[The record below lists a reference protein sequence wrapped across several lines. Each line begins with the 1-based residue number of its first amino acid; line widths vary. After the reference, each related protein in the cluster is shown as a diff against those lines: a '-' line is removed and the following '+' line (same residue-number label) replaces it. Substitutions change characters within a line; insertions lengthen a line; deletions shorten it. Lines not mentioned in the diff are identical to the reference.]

1 MQSSRRQILE
11 DTFIGASP
19 REDEGWQPPPA
30 AVGRPA
36 NPARGGDG
44 SWRAART
51 FAALGLVAIGLLLV
65 AGAAWALAARALPLS
80 WLPGRLPAQSGTV
93 LVLAGVVLGATRG
106 RSGR

>member
-11 DTFIGASP
+11 DTFVGASP
-19 REDEGWQPPPA
+19 REVGGRQPPPA
-30 AVGRPA
+30 AVGRHA
-36 NPARGGDG
+36 NPARGGDDG
-44 SWRAART
+44 WRAART
-51 FAALGLVAIGLLLV
+51 LVALGLIAVGLLLV
-65 AGAAWALAARALPLS
+65 IGAAWALAARALPFA